1 MPQPPPLPP
10 AHLRYRVAGS
20 EDAEWFEKSGR
31 KSVEDLTRA
40 LGLVGRPFE
49 QFTCVLDWGC
59 GCGRILR
66 HLPVLP
72 PPKRQVGFDIDAEA
86 LAWIAA
92 NLPWVETS
100 RTDGLPPLP
109 YADGTFDLI
118 FNHSVMSHLNALYQ
132 LERLLYPGGASLS
145 SSSCGTPSVNCR

>member
-1 MPQPPPLPP
+1 
-10 AHLRYRVAGS
+10 VAGS

-66 HLPVLP
+66 LPIL
-72 PPKRQVGFDIDAEA
+72 R
-86 LAWIAA
+86 
-92 NLPWVETS
+92 
-100 RTDGLPPLP
+100 
-109 YADGTFDLI
+109 
-118 FNHSVMSHLNALYQ
+118 
-132 LERLLYPGGASLS
+132 
-145 SSSCGTPSVNCR
+145 